1 MAGNYRHRLPL
12 NALRAFEAS
21 ARHLS
26 FTRAGLELSVTQAA
40 VSQQVRL
47 LEEQLGVVLF
57 TRLPRGLA
65 LTDEGLALL
74 PVLSR
79 SFDQIESLLQQFEDG
94 HYHEVLSVSVVGTFA
109 VGWLLPRLT
118 AFADL
123 YPYIDLRV
131 MTHNNVVNL
140 AAEGVDF
147 AIRFGEGLWPL
158 AENTPLFSTSHTVLC
173 SERVAT
179 KLTHPVDLK
188 EHNLMRSYRIDEWE
202 KWLVAADLEPW
213 RVKGP
218 IFDSSR
224 LMVEAAL
231 LTDSIA
237 LAPSCMFE
245 HELSAGTL
253 VQPFEISVIL
263 GGYWLSRLKSRPMT
277 PTMMIF
283 QNWLLAE
290 VQSMREKLA

>member
-1 MAGNYRHRLPL
+1 MSGNYRHRLPL

-26 FTRAGLELSVTQAA
+26 FTRAGLELNVTQAA

-47 LEEQLGVVLF
+47 LEEQLGLELF
-57 TRLPRGLA
+57 IRLPRGLA

-109 VGWLLPRLT
+109 VGWLLPRLP
-118 AFADL
+118 AFAAL
-123 YPYIDLRV
+123 YPYIDLRI

-140 AAEGVDF
+140 ADEGVDF

-158 AENTPLFSTSHTVLC
+158 AENTALFSAAHTVLC
-173 SERVAT
+173 SEKVAN
-179 KLTHPVDLK
+179 KLTHPLDLK
-188 EHNLMRSYRIDEWE
+188 DHSLMRSYRKDEWE
-202 KWLVAADLEPW
+202 KWQIAAELEPW

-231 LTDSIA
+231 LTDGVA

-253 VQPFEISVIL
+253 VQPFDISVTL
-263 GGYWLSRLKSRPMT
+263 GGYWLSRLKSRPTT
-277 PTMMIF
+277 PAMAIF
-283 QNWLLAE
+283 RHWLLAE
-290 VQSMREKLA
+290 VQK

>member
-1 MAGNYRHRLPL
+1 MSGNYRHRLPL

-26 FTRAGLELSVTQAA
+26 FTRAGMELNVTQAA

-47 LEEQLGVVLF
+47 LEEQLGLVLF
-57 TRLPRGLA
+57 TRLPRGLS

-74 PVLSR
+74 PILSR

-109 VGWLLPRLT
+109 VGWLLPRL
-118 AFADL
+118 ANFSDL
-123 YPYIDLRV
+123 YPYIDLRI

-158 AENTPLFSTSHTVLC
+158 AENTALFSTTHTVLC
-173 SERVAT
+173 SEKVARQ
-179 KLTHPVDLK
+179 LTHPLDLK
-188 EHNLMRSYRIDEWE
+188 KHNLMRSYRKDEWE
-202 KWLVAADLEPW
+202 KWQIAADLTPW

-231 LTDSIA
+231 LTEGIA
-237 LAPSCMFE
+237 LVPSCMFAL
-245 HELSAGTL
+245 ELSAGIL
-253 VQPFEISVIL
+253 IQPFDISVTL
-263 GGYWLSRLKSRPMT
+263 GGYWLSRLKSRPLT
-277 PTMMIF
+277 PAMASF
-283 QNWLLAE
+283 RNWLLSE
-290 VQSMREKLA
+290 VDLKE